1 MSTILVVEDEPA
13 IRLMIAD
20 ALRENGFEVIE
31 AGTADEAILV
41 VGSATPVDL
50 VFTDYRLPGSMD
62 GVALVKWLRQSHP
75 EVKYAVG
82 SAYMPDWPSPDF
94 VDLFIGK
101 PYNVPRTVSRLR
113 SLLDRDT

>member
-1 MSTILVVEDEPA
+1 MYARNDSSQRTFRCCGRGAFGVRMNIKRCGMSIILVVEDEPA

-75 EVKYAVG
+75 E
-82 SAYMPDWPSPDF
+82 
-94 VDLFIGK
+94 
-101 PYNVPRTVSRLR
+101 
-113 SLLDRDT
+113 